1 MQGYRLTCPHL
12 LEVKALSTVMA
23 RMDFCFWLVLA
34 ISYVAI
40 VHQLGTMSHRQM
52 RASNGTNITLI
63 NDLHLTPKFLLEVHD
78 IHMRQLKHLDQVNSA
93 ISLAQ
98 RHRLAPAWSV
108 FSSET
113 PKAVV
118 DHDEQL
124 PTATMKK
131 QAIQKWL
138 LKHGL
143 RDSNGTND
151 NHSWK
156 QNPQTS
162 GSDQSPATR
171 RLNKWLHEHGLRASN
186 GTNDHPILLPG
197 STILLPGRST
207 YPDLT
212 YVLPVS
218 VDQQF
223 SLWFYLMYL
232 YTVLILIIAACV
244 QVLC

>member
-151 NHSWK
+151 N
-156 QNPQTS
+156 
-162 GSDQSPATR
+162 
-171 RLNKWLHEHGLRASN
+171 
-186 GTNDHPILLPG
+186 PILLPG